1 MALSGIEAALRDL
14 DASSSP
20 AIVRFD
26 AGPEPAGRVAVL
38 PSAFNPPTWAH
49 LHLLDVGL
57 SVEGV
62 TSSAALLTTRNV
74 AKEVFGAGL
83 ADRVAM
89 LLAVQQQRPALA
101 ILATNVARL
110 IDQAAALRAWRPAVD
125 FDLIVGYDTL
135 VRLFDAHYYADMPSE
150 LRPFFERH
158 RVIATNRGQHGVDAV
173 AAFLRRPDA
182 RPFAPAIL
190 VRELDDHPASLSST
204 AARDDVA
211 RGEHPSAL
219 PPEVVDYIRAH
230 GLYAGD

>member
-14 DASSSP
+14 DASPSP
-20 AIVRFD
+20 AVARFD

-57 SVEGV
+57 AVEGV
-62 TSSAALLTTRNV
+62 TSSAALLTTKNV

-89 LLAVQQQRPALA
+89 LLAVQESRPGLA

-110 IDQAAALRAWRPAVD
+110 IDQAAALRAWSPRLD
-125 FDLIVGYDTL
+125 FDLVVGYDTL
-135 VRLFDAHYYADMPSE
+135 VRLFDSRYYADMQAE
-150 LRPFFERH
+150 LSPFFDRH
-158 RVIATNRGQHGVDAV
+158 RVIATNRGQHGVAAA
-173 AAFLRRPDA
+173 AAFLLRPEA
-182 RPFAPAIL
+182 RPFASAIL

-204 AARDDVA
+204 AARSDVA

-219 PPEVVDYIRAH
+219 PPEVAAYIRAH